1 MSETQGPC
9 TTAICPLCQGVSWT
23 GEPVEGDDIKDVME
37 KYPQKD
43 WCTCEHVLDSKHAA
57 APPKAGTG
65 EKKSN

>member
-1 MSETQGPC
+1 MK
-9 TTAICPLCQGVSWT
+9 
-23 GEPVEGDDIKDVME
+23 GDDIKDVME